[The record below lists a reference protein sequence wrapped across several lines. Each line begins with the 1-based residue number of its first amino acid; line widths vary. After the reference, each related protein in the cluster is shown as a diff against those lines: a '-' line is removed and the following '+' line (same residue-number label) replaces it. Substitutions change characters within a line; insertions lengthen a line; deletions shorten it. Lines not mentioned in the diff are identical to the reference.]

1 MKPKTIDLQEAIQAW
16 NDARLQPDEAARA
29 ARELVASVETLLA
42 SGRPRAVPAQLW
54 RDYLETTGQTWFL
67 RALAERSLR
76 ERWAETVFHAIR
88 ACGYSLRDMLD
99 ARVRA
104 HADRVLFE
112 DSREQG
118 SPSWTYGQVDGY
130 ARAIAGVILGS
141 VQDEPRVAIFCE
153 NSIDGA
159 AADLACLLYG
169 ILDTPLNVHF
179 DLETIVWIFE
189 RLAIN
194 VVVTDSDERLAR
206 LAEVRA
212 KTGRDFTVL
221 HTGARSAAASVRGL
235 EAIPLRQACARL
247 DLAAASAMLD
257 ARRPDILAP
266 ATVMFTSG
274 STGHPKGV
282 VFSQYHLVSKRFAR
296 AAALPAVG
304 TNEVLLCYLPL
315 FHTFGRY
322 LEMLGTIYWGGTY
335 IFAGSPSAESLI
347 AEMGRVRP
355 TGLISIPIRWTQI
368 RDACLEAMDR
378 AGDAAA
384 EEAVFREIVG
394 GRLRWGL
401 SAAGYLDPKVFRF
414 FQRHGVDL
422 CSGFGMTEATGGITM
437 TPPGEYVDGS
447 VGVPL
452 PGLRAR
458 LSEQGELQIAG
469 PYVAT
474 YLDEHGEA
482 ASLPALDPDADHWV
496 ATGDLFV
503 QQPDGYLEIVDRIKD
518 IYKNSRGQTVAPQ
531 RVEQRFD
538 AVPGFKR
545 VFLAGDHR
553 DHNVLLVVPDRSD
566 PVLEGRSEE
575 DVLEYLGQIV
585 ASVNSGLA
593 PYERV
598 VRFAVLDRDFDL
610 ERDELTPKGTFRR
623 KVIEA
628 NFAEVIEKLY
638 ASNYVELPADTLRVR
653 IPRWCFRDLGV
664 LEDDIAAANG
674 GLKNRRTG
682 LALTLAREGDGRV
695 RVGDLSYRLSGDVID
710 LGLFA
715 RQPRLWAG
723 NGAFAAFAPCKPGWE
738 LPLRG
743 VSDRVR
749 IPRSKPA
756 PSHVATRP
764 KLDDDRLREVHALC
778 VLALHGDELEA
789 RDAVEKLA
797 HELTRVDE
805 RTASVVHRRLEALA
819 YRPEEEL
826 RALAY
831 RVLLLDESGTVSSDS
846 YATFLESGLSYL
858 TPESI
863 ALIASARR
871 GERRLQSLRHRLYN
885 YRTTLEW
892 PAPPVRR
899 RQFERSFR
907 LLADFARHDRE
918 YFPTVQSELAC
929 WALFHEDPALARK
942 ADRAVHEL
950 ADWYR
955 AALAESIAEPK
966 DARPVDKVVFEYG
979 IPAAER
985 TRLEKVLFDRT
996 FLVEAVARAFGD
1008 QRFAWGRVAPEG
1020 LWISPMLSQHQLHIY
1035 RLGIN
1040 LSDGRHYDL
1049 LLVMGKALRTAAV
1062 RETVR
1067 WLTALSGHVVGA
1079 PAFPGFGVWRRDL
1092 GAMAVAYVSDLT
1104 AWERVR
1110 ELSSQRDVRDA
1121 AATAWAWR
1129 RLFVRS
1135 MAAFFRGWEQS
1146 GYRIVPGSVTPVN
1159 VALPDADFHETASIL
1174 SIAGWRPYGGPLSL
1188 VRPMLRS
1195 FLRLTE
1201 AHYPHSR
1208 AMLKVEW
1215 IFEACIEAIGE
1226 EKAAT
1231 FFDTLES
1238 ALSGVAQSGDTEL
1251 LARELAR
1258 FRQRLAAAPY
1268 IPLPVQCAVH
1278 RYLDWEKSNT
1288 TASGEAREE
1297 AVIQMVH
1304 LYRFE
1309 RFPEAY
1315 RYYVYQHTYFRNAGA
1330 EVHEA
1335 FDRLIARR
1343 LGDARALPGHLEELS
1358 TLQGLLA
1365 DRGDRDV
1372 FSRMVFPMARRTQ
1385 RLELQALGETAGHRV
1400 IVRSE
1405 VSDDSGGR
1413 YVIREPIAPAEIGHL
1428 YRLLLETDYPKH
1440 VAEQD
1445 LHLVIAD
1452 DEERIVGG
1460 LCYRWQEEGS
1470 VYVDGIVVSDALT
1483 NKGLGGKLLED
1494 FCVRMAAQGAHVA
1507 KTNFFLG
1514 RLFAKHGFQVNQR
1527 WGGLVRFLDGE

>member
-1 MKPKTIDLQEAIQAW
+1 MKTAVTELR
-16 NDARLQPDEAARA
+16 DAVHEWVHSRGDAAAMHTA
-29 ARELVASVETLLA
+29 ALHLLSTVETLLE
-42 SGRPRAVPAQLW
+42 SGRPQHVAAADW
-54 RDYLETTGQTWFL
+54 HEYLEVTGHSSFL
-67 RALAERSLR
+67 QSLPNLGAR
-76 ERWAETVFHAIR
+76 ERWAETAFRVIR
-88 ACGYSLRDMLD
+88 VSDYSLRTLLEAR
-99 ARVRA
+99 ARVHPERI
-104 HADRVLFE
+104 LFE
-112 DSREQG
+112 DGRELD
-118 SPSWTYGQVDGY
+118 STSWSYAQV
-130 ARAIAGVILGS
+130 ARYVRSIAGAFLTAQPGA
-141 VQDEPRVAIFCE
+141 PRVAIFCE
-153 NSIDGA
+153 NGVDGA
-159 AADLACLLYG
+159 CADLACLTEG
-169 ILDTPLNVHF
+169 ILVTPLNVHF
-179 DLETIVWIFE
+179 DTETIAWIFA
-189 RLAIN
+189 RLDIN
-194 VVVTDSDERLAR
+194 IVVTDSEERLAR
-206 LAEVRA
+206 LAEVRQ
-212 KTGRDFTVL
+212 KSGREFRVFHAGSRATATTVQ
-221 HTGARSAAASVRGL
+221 GL
-235 EAIPLRQACARL
+235 ESEPLRKACSRL
-247 DLAAASAMLD
+247 DLAAVEALLSG
-257 ARRPDILAP
+257 RHPDIMAP

-274 STGHPKGV
+274 STGRPKGV
-282 VFSQYHLVSKRFAR
+282 VFSQYNLVSKRFAR

-304 TNEVLLCYLPL
+304 ENEVLLCFLPL

-322 LEMLGTIYWGGTY
+322 LEMLGMIYWGGTY

-347 AEMGRVRP
+347 ADMGRVRP

-368 RDACLEAMDR
+368 RDHCLEAMDR
-378 AGDAAA
+378 AGDAET

-437 TPPGEYVDGS
+437 TPPGEYVDAS

-458 LSEQGELQIAG
+458 LSEAGELQISG
-469 PYVAT
+469 PYVAR
-474 YLDEHGEA
+474 YLDEHGA
-482 ASLPALDPDADHWV
+482 PASLPDCDPDAEHWV
-496 ATGDLFV
+496 ATGDLFAER
-503 QQPDGYLEIVDRIKD
+503 PNGYLEIIDRIKD

-531 RVEQRFD
+531 RVEQRFEE
-538 AVPGFKR
+538 VPGFRR

-585 ASVNSGLA
+585 ASANAGLA

-598 VRFAVLDRDFDL
+598 VRFAVLDRDFDA
-610 ERDELTPKGTFRR
+610 ERDELTPKGSFRR

-628 NFAEVIEKLY
+628 HFAETIEKLY
-638 ASNYVELPADTLRVR
+638 ASNHVDLVAGPLLVRV
-653 IPRWCFRDLGV
+653 PRWFFRDLGV
-664 LEDDIAAANG
+664 LEDDIVATDG
-674 GLKNRRTG
+674 GIRNRRSE
-682 LALTLAREGDGRV
+682 LALRVARESDGSV
-695 RVGDLSYRLSGDVID
+695 RVGDLAYRIPGDVVD

-715 RQPRLWAG
+715 RQPRLWVG
-723 NGAFAAFAPCKPGWE
+723 NAAFAAFSPCKPGWE

-743 VSDRVR
+743 VSEKVR
-749 IPRSKPA
+749 IPKSAPRPA
-756 PSHVATRP
+756 HVAGRP
-764 KLDDDRLREVHALC
+764 RLDDDRLRAVHALC
-778 VLALHGDELEA
+778 IPALFGDELES
-789 RDAVEKLA
+789 REAVEQLG
-797 HELTRVDE
+797 HELGRVDE
-805 RTASVVHRRLEALA
+805 RTASVIHRRLEALA
-819 YRPEEEL
+819 YRPEEEI

-831 RVLLLDESGTVSSDS
+831 RVLLLDESGTVSSDA
-846 YATFLESGLSYL
+846 YATFLESGQTYL

-892 PAPPVRR
+892 PAAPARR

-955 AALAESIAEPK
+955 GVLAESAVDPES
-966 DARPVDKVVFEYG
+966 ARPIDKVVFEYG
-979 IPAAER
+979 IPQADRAQ
-985 TRLEKVLFDRT
+985 LEKLLFERT
-996 FLVEAVARAFGD
+996 FLVEAIARAFGD
-1008 QRFAWGRVAPEG
+1008 QRFSWSRVAPDG
-1020 LWISPMLSQHQLHIY
+1020 LWVSPMLSQHQLHIY

-1040 LSDGRHYDL
+1040 LADGRHYDL
-1049 LLVMGKALRTAAV
+1049 LLVMGKALRRAAI

-1079 PAFPGFGVWRRDL
+1079 PVFPRFGVWRRDL

-1121 AATAWAWR
+1121 AVTAWSWR

-1135 MAAFFRGWEQS
+1135 MTAFFRGWEQS
-1146 GYRIVPGSVTPVN
+1146 GFRIVPGSVTPEN
-1159 VALPDADFHETASIL
+1159 VALPDADFHETANIL
-1174 SIAGWRPYGGPLSL
+1174 SIAGWRPYAGPLSL
-1188 VRPMLRS
+1188 VRPLLRS
-1195 FLRLTE
+1195 FYRLTE

-1208 AMLKVEW
+1208 AMLRPEW
-1215 IFEACIEAIGE
+1215 IFEACIEALGE
-1226 EKAAT
+1226 ERAQN
-1231 FFDTLES
+1231 FFDMLES
-1238 ALSGVAQSGDTEL
+1238 ALSAVPASADTEIL
-1251 LARELAR
+1251 GSALAR
-1258 FRQRLAAAPY
+1258 FRAGLAERPY
-1268 IPLPVQCAVH
+1268 IPLPVHCAIH
-1278 RYLDWEKSNT
+1278 RYLDWERTNM
-1288 TASGEAREE
+1288 TASFEAREE

-1315 RYYVYQHTYFRNAGA
+1315 RYYVYQHTYFKGAGA
-1330 EVHEA
+1330 RVHEA

-1343 LGDARALPGHLEELS
+1343 LGDTHALPGHLEELS
-1358 TLQGLLA
+1358 TLQGLLT
-1365 DRGDRDV
+1365 DPGDRDV
-1372 FSRMVFPMARRTQ
+1372 FSRMVFPMARRAQ
-1385 RLELQALGETAGHRV
+1385 KLELYALGETAGHRV

-1405 VSDDSGGR
+1405 IRDESGSP
-1413 YVIREPIAPAEIGHL
+1413 YVVREPISPAEIGHL

-1440 VAEQD
+1440 VAEHD
-1445 LHLVIAD
+1445 LHLVITD
-1452 DEERIVGG
+1452 EEERIVGG
-1460 LCYRWQEEGS
+1460 LCYRWQEAGS
-1470 VYVDGIVVSDALT
+1470 VYVDGIVVADSLT
-1483 NKGLGGKLLED
+1483 NHGLGGRLLED

>member
-1 MKPKTIDLQEAIQAW
+1 MNVEAVDLEELLRHWSNAAPKSEEAQ
-16 NDARLQPDEAARA
+16 DA
-29 ARELVASVETLLA
+29 AREVVAGVETLLE
-42 SGRPRAVPAQLW
+42 SGSPRELAHANW
-54 RDYLETTGQTWFL
+54 RDYLERTGTSAFL
-67 RALAERSLR
+67 RSLPELGLR
-76 ERWAETVFHAIR
+76 ERWAETAFRAIR
-88 ACGYSLRDMLD
+88 RCRYSLGDLLA
-99 ARVRA
+99 ARVRE
-104 HADRVLFE
+104 HPGRVLFE
-112 DSREQG
+112 DSRDEG
-118 SPSWTYGQVDGY
+118 ATSWTYAQIESY
-130 ARAIAGVILGS
+130 ARAIAGVILTTCPA
-141 VQDEPRVAIFCE
+141 EPRVAIFCD
-153 NSIDGA
+153 NGIDA
-159 AADLACLLYG
+159 ASADLACLLYG

-179 DLETIVWIFE
+179 DVETISWIFE
-189 RLAIN
+189 RLDIN

-212 KTGRDFTVL
+212 KTRRGFCVFQ
-221 HTGARSAAASVRGL
+221 TGVRSALPAIRGL
-235 EAIPLRQACARL
+235 EAMPLRQACARI
-247 DLAAASAMLD
+247 DLAAAAARLES
-257 ARRPDILAP
+257 RRPDVFAP

-274 STGHPKGV
+274 STGNPKGV
-282 VFSQYHLVSKRFAR
+282 VFSQYNLVSKRFAR

-304 TNEVLLCYLPL
+304 ENEVLLCYLPL

-322 LEMLGTIYWGGTY
+322 LEMLGTIFWGGTY

-347 AEMGRVRP
+347 ADMGRVRP

-368 RDACLEAMDR
+368 RDTCLEAMDR
-378 AGDAAA
+378 AGDTDTEAAM
-384 EEAVFREIVG
+384 FREIVG
-394 GRLRWGL
+394 DRLRWGL

-437 TPPGEYVDGS
+437 TPPGEYLDAS
-447 VGVPL
+447 VGIPL

-458 LSEQGELQIAG
+458 LSEQGELLIAG

-474 YLDEHGEA
+474 YLDELGA
-482 ASLPALDPDADHWV
+482 PASLPALDPDAEQWI
-496 ATGDLFV
+496 ATGDLFTR
-503 QQPDGYLEIVDRIKD
+503 QPNGYFEIVDRIKD

-531 RVEQRFD
+531 RVEQRFE
-538 AVPGFKR
+538 AVPGFRR

-553 DHNVLLVVPDRSD
+553 DHNVLLVVPDRTD
-566 PVLEGRSEE
+566 PVLDGRSEE

-593 PYERV
+593 PYERA
-598 VRFAVLDRDFDL
+598 VRFAVIDRDF
-610 ERDELTPKGTFRR
+610 EAEKDELTAKGSFRR
-623 KVIEA
+623 KNIEA
-628 NFAEVIEKLY
+628 NFSEVIDKLY
-638 ASNYVELPADTLRVR
+638 ASNHVELIARRLRVR
-653 IPRWCFRDLGV
+653 IPRWFFRDLGI
-664 LEDDIAAANG
+664 LEDDIVVENG
-674 GLKNRRTG
+674 GVRNRRSGTR
-682 LALTLAREGDGRV
+682 LSVVREVDGSV
-695 RVGDLSYRLSGDVID
+695 RVGDLAYRLASDVVD

-715 RQPRLWAG
+715 RQPRLWIG
-723 NGAFAAFAPCKPGWE
+723 NASLVAFSPCKPGWE

-743 VSDRVR
+743 VEEKVR
-749 IPRSKPA
+749 IPKSEPA
-756 PSHVATRP
+756 PSHLATRAR
-764 KLDDDRLREVHALC
+764 LDDDRLREIHALC
-778 VLALHGDELEA
+778 IPALFGDELEA
-789 RDAVEKLA
+789 RGAVEALN
-797 HELTRVDE
+797 HELARVDA
-805 RTASVVHRRLEALA
+805 RTASVIHRRLEALA
-819 YRPEEEL
+819 YRREEAI

-831 RVLLLDESGTVSSDS
+831 RVLLLDESGSVSSDS
-846 YATFLESGLSYL
+846 YATFLESGQTYL

-871 GERRLQSLRHRLYN
+871 GERRLQSLRHRLYH

-892 PAPPVRR
+892 PATPVRR

-918 YFPTVQSELAC
+918 YFATVQSELAC

-942 ADRAVHEL
+942 ADRALHKL

-955 AALAESIAEPK
+955 EALAEAVGEPEP
-966 DARPVDKVVFEYG
+966 ARPIDKVVFEYG
-979 IPAAER
+979 IPAVDRAQ
-985 TRLEKVLFDRT
+985 LEGVLFDST
-996 FLVEAVARAFGD
+996 FLVEAIARAFGD
-1008 QRFAWGRVAPEG
+1008 QRFSWARVASEG

-1040 LSDGRHYDL
+1040 LSEGRHYDL
-1049 LLVMGKALRTAAV
+1049 LLVIGKALRTPAV

-1079 PAFPGFGVWRRDL
+1079 PAFPRFGVWRRDL

-1121 AATAWAWR
+1121 EATAWAWR

-1146 GYRIVPGSVTPVN
+1146 GYRIVPGSVTPEN

-1174 SIAGWRPYGGPLSL
+1174 SIAGWRPYSGPLSL
-1188 VRPMLRS
+1188 VRPLLRS
-1195 FLRLTE
+1195 FYRLTE

-1208 AMLKVEW
+1208 ATLNLEW
-1215 IFEACIEAIGE
+1215 IFEACIEALGE
-1226 EKAAT
+1226 ERAT
-1231 FFDTLES
+1231 TFLDMLES
-1238 ALSGVAQSGDTEL
+1238 ALSGVAPSADVAL
-1251 LARELAR
+1251 LSRELAG
-1258 FRQRLAAAPY
+1258 FRARLDARPY
-1268 IPLPVQCAVH
+1268 IPLPVHCAIH
-1278 RYLDWEKSNT
+1278 RFLDWERTNM
-1288 TASGEAREE
+1288 TASFAAREE
-1297 AVIQMVH
+1297 AVIQMIH

-1330 EVHEA
+1330 DVHEA

-1343 LGDARALPGHLEELS
+1343 LDDTRALPGHLEELS

-1365 DRGDRDV
+1365 DSGDREV

-1385 RLELQALGETAGHRV
+1385 RLELYALGETAGHRV

-1405 VSDDSGGR
+1405 VCDEGGSA
-1413 YVIREPIAPAEIGHL
+1413 YVVREPISPAEIGHL
-1428 YRLLLETDYPKH
+1428 YRLLLESDYPKH
-1440 VAEQD
+1440 VAEHD

-1460 LCYRWQEEGS
+1460 LCYRWQEAGS
-1470 VYVDGIVVSDALT
+1470 VYVDGIVVADSLT

-1494 FCVRMAAQGAHVA
+1494 FCVRMAAQGATVA

>member
-1 MKPKTIDLQEAIQAW
+1 MKATVIDLRNAVQEWTQSSG
-16 NDARLQPDEAARA
+16 DSSEMSSAARK
-29 ARELVASVETLLA
+29 LLSTVESLLE
-42 SGRPRAVPAQLW
+42 SGRPHNVTDAQW
-54 RDYLETTGQTWFL
+54 HEYLEATGCPSYLQSLQTL
-67 RALAERSLR
+67 GMR
-76 ERWAETVFHAIR
+76 ERWAETAFRAIR
-88 ACGYSLRDMLD
+88 LSGYSLRTMLD
-99 ARVRA
+99 ARAQA
-104 HADRVLFE
+104 HPERILFE
-112 DSREQG
+112 DGRELD
-118 SPSWTYGQVDGY
+118 STSWSYAQV
-130 ARAIAGVILGS
+130 ARYVRSIAGVFLTSQSGA
-141 VQDEPRVAIFCE
+141 PRVAIFCE
-153 NSIDGA
+153 NGVDGA
-159 AADLACLLYG
+159 CADLACLTEG
-169 ILDTPLNVHF
+169 ILVTPLNVHF
-179 DLETIVWIFE
+179 DTETIAWIFA
-189 RLAIN
+189 RLDIN
-194 VVVTDSDERLAR
+194 IVVTDSEERLAR
-206 LAEVRA
+206 LAEVRQ
-212 KTGRDFTVL
+212 KSGRDFRVFHAGSRATA
-221 HTGARSAAASVRGL
+221 TSVRGL
-235 EAIPLRQACARL
+235 ESEPLRLACARL
-247 DLAAASAMLD
+247 DLASTDALLQ
-257 ARRPDILAP
+257 ARRPDIMAP

-274 STGHPKGV
+274 STGTPKGV
-282 VFSQYHLVSKRFAR
+282 VFSQYNLVTKRFAR

-304 TNEVLLCYLPL
+304 DNEVLLCFLPL

-322 LEMLGTIYWGGTY
+322 LEMLGMIYWGGTY

-347 AEMGRVRP
+347 ADLGRLRP

-368 RDACLEAMDR
+368 RDHCLEAMDR
-378 AGDAAA
+378 AGDADTEAA
-384 EEAVFREIVG
+384 LFREIVG

-437 TPPGEYVDGS
+437 TPPGEYVDAS

-458 LSEQGELQIAG
+458 LSEVGELQISG
-469 PYVAT
+469 PYVAS
-474 YLDEHGEA
+474 YLDEEGA
-482 ASLPALDPDADHWV
+482 PASLPEMDPDAEHWI
-496 ATGDLFV
+496 ATGDLFAR
-503 QQPDGYLEIVDRIKD
+503 QPNGYLEIVDRIKD

-531 RVEQRFD
+531 RVEQRFEE
-538 AVPGFKR
+538 VPGFRR

-566 PVLEGRSEE
+566 PVLEERSEE

-585 ASVNSGLA
+585 ASANSGLA

-598 VRFAVLDRDFDL
+598 VRFAVLERDFDP
-610 ERDELTPKGTFRR
+610 EQELTPKGSFRR

-628 NFAEVIEKLY
+628 NFSDVIEKLY
-638 ASNYVELPADTLRVR
+638 ASNHVDLSVGPLRVR
-653 IPRWCFRDLGV
+653 VPRWFFRDLGI
-664 LEDDIAAANG
+664 LEDDIVVVDTG
-674 GLKNRRTG
+674 IRNRRSG
-682 LALTLAREGDGRV
+682 VALCVAREADGSI
-695 RVGDLSYRLSGDVID
+695 RVGDLAYRIAGDVVD

-715 RQPRLWAG
+715 RQPRLWVG
-723 NGAFAAFAPCKPGWE
+723 NASFAAFSPCKPGWE

-743 VSDRVR
+743 VSDKVR
-749 IPRSKPA
+749 IPKSKPA
-756 PSHVATRP
+756 PSPVTTRP

-778 VLALHGDELEA
+778 IPALSGDELEA
-789 RDAVEKLA
+789 REAVEKLA
-797 HELTRVDE
+797 HELSRVDE
-805 RTASVVHRRLEALA
+805 RTAAVIHRRLEALA

-831 RVLLLDESGTVSSDS
+831 RVLLLDESGTVSSDAYS
-846 YATFLESGLSYL
+846 AFLESGRSYL

-871 GERRLQSLRHRLYN
+871 GERRLQSLRHRLYT
-885 YRTTLEW
+885 YRTTLAW
-892 PAPPVRR
+892 PAPPMRR
-899 RQFERSFR
+899 RQFERSFS

-955 AALAESIAEPK
+955 AVLAESAGDPEP
-966 DARPVDKVVFEYG
+966 ARPIDKVVFEYG
-979 IPAAER
+979 IPPADRAE
-985 TRLEKVLFDRT
+985 LETVLFDRT
-996 FLVEAVARAFGD
+996 FVVEAIARAFGD
-1008 QRFAWGRVAPEG
+1008 QRFSWSRVAPEG
-1020 LWISPMLSQHQLHIY
+1020 LWVSPMPSQHQLHIY

-1049 LLVMGKALRTAAV
+1049 LLVMGKSMRRAAV

-1067 WLTALSGHVVGA
+1067 WLTALSGHVVGT
-1079 PAFPGFGVWRRDL
+1079 PAFPRFGVWRRDL

-1129 RLFVRS
+1129 RLFVRG
-1135 MAAFFRGWEQS
+1135 MMTFFRGWEQS
-1146 GYRIVPGSVTPVN
+1146 GYRIVPGSVTPKN
-1159 VALPDADFHETASIL
+1159 VALPDADFHETATIL
-1174 SIAGWRPYGGPLSL
+1174 SIAGWRPYAGPLSL
-1188 VRPMLRS
+1188 VRPLLRS
-1195 FLRLTE
+1195 FYRLTE

-1208 AMLKVEW
+1208 STLRHEW
-1215 IFEACIEAIGE
+1215 IFEACIEALGE
-1226 EKAAT
+1226 AKAQT

-1238 ALSGVAQSGDTEL
+1238 ALSGVAPSVDIEL
-1251 LARELAR
+1251 LGRALGR
-1258 FRQRLAAAPY
+1258 FREALASHPY
-1268 IPLPVQCAVH
+1268 IPLPVHCAIH
-1278 RYLDWEKSNT
+1278 RYLEWERTNT
-1288 TASGEAREE
+1288 AASSEAREE

-1315 RYYVYQHTYFRNAGA
+1315 RYYAYQHTWFRSAGA

-1358 TLQGLLA
+1358 TLQGLLT
-1365 DRGDRDV
+1365 DPGDRDV

-1385 RLELQALGETAGHRV
+1385 KLELYALGETAGHRV

-1405 VSDDSGGR
+1405 IRDESGSP
-1413 YVIREPIAPAEIGHL
+1413 YVVREPVSPAEIGHL

-1440 VAEQD
+1440 VAEHD

-1452 DEERIVGG
+1452 EEERIVGG

-1470 VYVDGIVVSDALT
+1470 VYVDGIVVADSLT
-1483 NKGLGGKLLED
+1483 NQGLGGKLLED
-1494 FCVRMAAQGAHVA
+1494 FCVRMAAQSTHVA